1 MGDSDDESS
10 NYTESSVSE
19 REDDNMSEMV
29 TVQQHGSMI
38 VVPNVDDLDEENTNV
53 AFK

>member
-19 REDDNMSEMV
+19 REEDNISEMA
-29 TVQQHGSMI
+29 TVHQNGSMI
-38 VVPNVDDLDEENTNV
+38 VVPNVDGLDDYNINV
-53 AFK
+53 ALK